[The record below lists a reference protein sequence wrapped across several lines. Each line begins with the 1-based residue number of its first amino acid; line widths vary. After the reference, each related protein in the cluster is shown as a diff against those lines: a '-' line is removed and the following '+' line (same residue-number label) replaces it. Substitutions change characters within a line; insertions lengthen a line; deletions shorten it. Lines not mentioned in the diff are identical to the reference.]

1 MMADLF
7 TRSEPLAPDLA
18 RGY

>member
-1 MMADLF
+1 MADLF